1 MKKVLFAM
9 AVSAVVV
16 AISALADG
24 TAVVGCPKAK
34 ECPMAAKANCPAST
48 NAPACTNAPVAAQPA
63 K

>member
-1 MKKVLFAM
+1 MKKIRFAM

-24 TAVVGCPKAK
+24 TAVGGCPKAK
-34 ECPMAAKANCPAST
+34 ACPMTPGCPAST
-48 NAPACTNAPVAAQPA
+48 NAPACTNAPVAAQPV

>member
-24 TAVVGCPKAK
+24 TAVGGCPKAK
-34 ECPMAAKANCPAST
+34 ACPMAPVCPASTNTPAST
-48 NAPACTNAPVAAQPA
+48 NAPVATQPV